1 MAHQITNFIFDI
13 DGTLINTYE
22 KYMPP
27 MIDVMEKMATMFLLT
42 KLILSKENSLVSPVL
57 ILYVRAVSKRRTS
70 PKWSMNGARYLSNVK
85 I

>member
-27 MIDVMEKMATMFLLT
+27 MIDVMEKHATMFLQT
-42 KLILSKENSLVSPVL
+42 KLILSSESSSVLPAL
-57 ILYVRAVSKRRTS
+57 ILYVRAVSKKKTS
-70 PKWSMNGARYLSNVK
+70 PKWSLNGALYLFNVK